1 MNKLANS
8 YYISYSIELSLLLQL
23 LSFNLISENEFELL
37 RNQFM
42 KSYNIYSEFKY
53 GSITFSV
60 GCR

>member
-42 KSYNIYSEFKY
+42 KSYNIYSEFN
-53 GSITFSV
+53 ITEEI
-60 GCR
+60 R